1 MKKVAECREKP
12 LVYSTHIGYERL
24 DWLPGTSNQC
34 ELLFSREKLTL
45 GHLRQGLS
53 PMHLEA
59 QLFLFLN
66 YWDAQLVSS
75 VVYRKNN
82 PE

>member
-1 MKKVAECREKP
+1 MKSA
-12 LVYSTHIGYERL
+12 SNGYERL
-24 DWLPGTSNQC
+24 DWLPRTSNQC
-34 ELLFSREKLTL
+34 ERLFSRAKLTL

-66 YWDAQLVSS
+66 RNYWDAQLVSR
-75 VVYRKNN
+75 VVNRKNN
-82 PE
+82 PK